1 MMKQEIEQ
9 EKTEQPETHLV
20 TPEIEKEGTTP
31 PVSPPNQEE
40 KEKPTPNVKFVGKRL
55 YLDKKTGERRSEL
68 ARPED
73 IPTQRINGQYVFDL
87 PSGKEQLKGFYHE
100 EAAKLVQFYG
110 SKFKPIVNKGEK
122 R

>member
-1 MMKQEIEQ
+1 MEQ
-9 EKTEQPETHLV
+9 EKTEQPETHL
-20 TPEIEKEGTTP
+20 TTLEPTP
-31 PVSPPNQEE
+31 PVSPSTKEE
-40 KEKPTPNVKFVGKRL
+40 KEKPTPNVKFIGKRL

-73 IPTQRINGQYVFDL
+73 IPTQRINGRYVFDL

-110 SKFKPIVNKGEK
+110 CKFKPIVNMGEK
-122 R
+122 RLCPIHLKD